1 MILKVAYTGNDL
13 DFLKDIKK
21 ILEHYPLVKL
31 EAFCRDQHLTQKNYY
46 KLMNYYATR
55 DSKFMVLLD
64 NDLNTVQP
72 FYTEN
77 KTCTPDYLKIVLDH
91 WVLYNSIENGRSGNQ
106 EKKSRA

>member
-1 MILKVAYTGNDL
+1 MILKVAYTRNDL
-13 DFLKDIKK
+13 DFLKDIEKV
-21 ILEHYPLVKL
+21 LEYYPLVKL
-31 EAFCRDQHLTQKNYY
+31 ETFYRDQHLTQKDYY
-46 KLMNYYATR
+46 KLINYYATR
-55 DSKFMVLLD
+55 ASKFMVLLD

-106 EKKSRA
+106 EEKS

>member
-21 ILEHYPLVKL
+21 VLEHYPLVKL
-31 EAFCRDQHLTQKNYY
+31 EAFCRDQHLTQN
-46 KLMNYYATR
+46 YATR
-55 DSKFMVLLD
+55 DGKFMVLLD

-106 EKKSRA
+106 EEKSRA